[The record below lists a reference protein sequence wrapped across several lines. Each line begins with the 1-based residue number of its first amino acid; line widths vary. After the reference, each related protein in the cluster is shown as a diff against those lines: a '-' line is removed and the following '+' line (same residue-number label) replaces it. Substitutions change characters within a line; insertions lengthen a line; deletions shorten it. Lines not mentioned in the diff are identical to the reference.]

1 MLVIA
6 ANLAG
11 SACSAVLSGL
21 IPSGLSPCL
30 TLSSVVFDFHRLAWS
45 ESFLGHT
52 VAGHCGLLVSS
63 IDLPELACF
72 TRF

>member
-11 SACSAVLSGL
+11 SACSAVLFGL
-21 IPSGLSPCL
+21 IPSGLSSCL
-30 TLSSVVFDFHRLAWS
+30 TLSLVFFDLHRLAWS

-52 VAGHCGLLVSS
+52 VAGHCALLVSS
-63 IDLPELACF
+63 VYLPELASF
-72 TRF
+72 TGF